1 MNKHIMVTLLGL
13 FLGIVL
19 TYFENKTG
27 LTLPDNIIISILII
41 MLLELLFLSSSI
53 SEHSKEIKNVLHDTI
68 VFNKIENP
76 KVKAKIIEISQ
87 LILKLDDKRKE
98 QDQDEI
104 FDLFYGRTP
113 DYLHECSVNLE
124 AMLNNGI
131 AAVEKKTKNYWKDYV
146 IKGVKKS
153 LWTTNIPE
161 HQKSYGRTNNPE
173 LLDAQN
179 KAIQNNIQITR
190 VFIINKP
197 RVSEKMDNL
206 KDTMKAQHDIGIDV
220 KVLEYKSLE
229 EIYESGKYSV
239 EIGLDFMILD
249 ERILYITSIE
259 SKNNPQSE
267 VNLTELINHNEL
279 LKEAKSFQEIIN
291 IRAKPFEEWEKSL
304 IENT

>member
-13 FLGIVL
+13 FLGIIL
-19 TYFENKTG
+19 TYFEKKTG
-27 LTLPDNIIISILII
+27 LSLPDNIIISILII
-41 MLLELLFLSSSI
+41 MLLVLLFLSSSI

-87 LILKLDDKRKE
+87 LILKLDDKRKQ
-98 QDQDEI
+98 QDQEEI
-104 FDLFYGRTP
+104 FDLFYGRIP

-124 AMLNNGI
+124 TMLNNGI
-131 AAVEKKTKNYWKDYV
+131 ASVEKKTKNYWKDYV

-197 RVSEKMDNL
+197 RVSEKMDKL

-229 EIYESGKYSV
+229 EIYESGKYSI
-239 EIGLDFMILD
+239 EIGLDFMIVD
-249 ERILYITSIE
+249 EKILYITSIE

-267 VNLTELINHNEL
+267 VNLTELINHNGL

-304 IENT
+304 TENT